1 MHDIA
6 EITKRAHD
14 TGFEKGSTITLQT
27 VMAWLDARGND
38 HIAGALSAASNDGS
52 LGRHR
57 PDAVHEPIIIDPVKP
72 TDIAPPKMQR
82 DEARGK
88 GFTGN
93 SCATCGSMEMQIAGH
108 CEVCSA
114 CGTTT
119 GCS

>member
-1 MHDIA
+1 MTNIA

-14 TGFEKGSTITLQT
+14 TGFEKGSTVTLQT
-27 VMAWLDARGND
+27 IMAWLDANGGQ
-38 HIAGALSAASNDGS
+38 IFAAGISTASINGS
-52 LGRHR
+52 LDHYR
-57 PDAVHEPIIIDPVKP
+57 PGASPIPIIIDPVKS
-72 TDIAPPKMQR
+72 TDIAPPKMHR